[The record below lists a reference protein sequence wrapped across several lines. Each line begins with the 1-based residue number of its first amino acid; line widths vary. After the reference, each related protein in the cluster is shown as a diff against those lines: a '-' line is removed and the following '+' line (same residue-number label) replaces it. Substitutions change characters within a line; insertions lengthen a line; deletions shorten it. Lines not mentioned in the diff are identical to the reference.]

1 METHNTSM
9 GDLFWRNKQQ
19 LTKRFVSPTCYLYT
33 MSIVC
38 VKCFG
43 YQAVWCSLCL
53 ENTKIDKLLN
63 MPYTNNI
70 MPNIEPIHSKD
81 GHTYWVEEGDTLYA
95 QRLKAGQYQRTNW
108 EFAQTLVDTWTRCI
122 DIGTNNACNA
132 IHYAKRFG
140 QVECFEPTPLA
151 QQLWTNTIRDN
162 AVENC
167 TLYPVGL
174 GERQFQTTIV
184 QHDKNG
190 GHNHL
195 LNADRPRW
203 TGKKWTERN
212 ARPRKRTCVPVQVE
226 TLDSYNFQDVGF
238 IKIDVEGYEKFV
250 LEGAEQTIQR
260 CRPTIQ
266 LEIVANQCRK
276 FGYWGEDMISWIRS
290 WGYSVVSKRRGLLTG
305 EFKSYRT
312 RLLYMGEYY
321 KGEMDLW
328 FQPNERIRP
337 IHNAQIHFDELFEYQ

>member
-1 METHNTSM
+1 
-9 GDLFWRNKQQ
+9 
-19 LTKRFVSPTCYLYT
+19 
-33 MSIVC
+33 
-38 VKCFG
+38 
-43 YQAVWCSLCL
+43 
-53 ENTKIDKLLN
+53 
-63 MPYTNNI
+63 

-238 IKIDVEGYEKFV
+238 IKIDVEGYELFV
-250 LEGAEQTIQR
+250 LEGAEQTIMKYKPVIQTELHQGLFKR
-260 CRPTIQ
+260 QGITIQ
-266 LEIVANQCRK
+266 HVADWFYEHNYYPIDRKGIRQPKILPTNHSEIGRAHV
-276 FGYWGEDMISWIRS
+276 
-290 WGYSVVSKRRGLLTG
+290 
-305 EFKSYRT
+305 
-312 RLLYMGEYY
+312 
-321 KGEMDLW
+321 
-328 FQPNERIRP
+328 
-337 IHNAQIHFDELFEYQ
+337 